1 MLKLV
6 VVFAIYCVATSFA
19 VTLTRYID
27 CGSKA
32 EIHSIVL
39 EPCNSEPCIIHPLQ
53 DYTTHVTFTPR
64 ITHQSAYNFATGI
77 IAGVPT
83 PVNASPIN
91 ACGNGLTC
99 PIQAGLQ
106 QTYTATV
113 QCPIVKPLRL
123 AAKSEL
129 KDENNEDIICFV
141 FPAMIVKY

>member
-19 VTLTRYID
+19 VTLTRYTD

-32 EIHSIVL
+32 DIHSIVL
-39 EPCNSEPCIIHPLQ
+39 EPCNSEPCIIHQLQ
-53 DYTTHVTFTPR
+53 NYTTHIRFTPKV
-64 ITHQSAYNFATGI
+64 THQNANNFATGI

-83 PVNASPIN
+83 PFAVSPKN

-113 QCPIVKPLRL
+113 QCPITTPLRI
-123 AAKSEL
+123 AAKWEV

-141 FPAMIVKY
+141 FPTTIVKH